1 MKQFIDQRGCQ
12 VRIVFGEEASLS
24 PTAKH
29 VWIVCRY
36 QGKWLLTNHRKRG
49 WEFPGGKV
57 EERESAVEAAKREVY
72 EETGARLEAVHY
84 LGQYEVACQQETMYK
99 NIYFATVKE
108 LQQKDDYLETA
119 GPVLLE
125 SFPAAVAK
133 DERFS
138 FIMQDQVLPLVL
150 AEIVRKGLLAE

>member
-1 MKQFIDQRGCQ
+1 MNQFIDQHGCQ
-12 VRIVFGEEASLS
+12 VRVVFGEEASLS
-24 PTAKH
+24 PMAGH

-36 QGKWLLTNHRKRG
+36 QGKWLLTNHSKRG

-84 LGQYEVACQQETMYK
+84 LGQYEVTCRQETIYK
-99 NIYFATVKE
+99 NIYFARVKE
-108 LQQKDDYLETA
+108 LLQKDDYLETA

-125 SFPAAVAK
+125 EFPAAVAE
-133 DERFS
+133 DDRFS

-150 AEIVRKGLLAE
+150 AEIKRKGLLAE